1 MEEAVDGGDFARRV
15 LPGIAPR
22 RTYRSTMRQLRLV
35 TLADDGSHLV
45 MQAADGDELFG
56 LPVDPVLRKTVGT
69 ERPAPAPA
77 PRTVGLV
84 PAPGSV
90 TVTETGEAPIGP
102 RDIQVRV
109 RAGESPEQLADT
121 YAMSLERVMR
131 FAAPVVE
138 ERARISGEARR
149 ARARRNTTDGQVVV
163 FGEAVDDRFGAY
175 GIAADTVTWD
185 ARRRDD
191 GEWVVVATWPGADAT
206 HSAEWIFSRSSR
218 SVAPIDDAAA
228 DLLSDRP
235 IRPVLPPEPE
245 RPSLVAAPP
254 LRPGV
259 VAFPPMPDAHTGPLP
274 RIEEVFDQDAPPE
287 GPRIVAPPVPAIH
300 PAARPAAEHSGSTG
314 ETGSATPTAVPA
326 AAPTAVPAAS
336 SVPAVAAAPAGA
348 AAPAVAAAPAE
359 PALSFDGPPLDF
371 DEQPLPLVITDPAA
385 RPGAVPSI
393 PGLRTLGSTRRSE
406 SDDERA
412 ARARVPSWDDILLG
426 VRRKSD

>member
-1 MEEAVDGGDFARRV
+1 V

-45 MQAADGDELFG
+45 MQAADGDEMFG

-69 ERPAPAPA
+69 ERPAAA

-191 GEWVVVATWPGADAT
+191 GEWVVVATWPGTDAT

-287 GPRIVAPPVPAIH
+287 GPRIVAPPITEIHPTVH
-300 PAARPAAEHSGSTG
+300 PAARPAAEHSSPTG
-314 ETGSATPTAVPA
+314 EVSPA
-326 AAPTAVPAAS
+326 APAAVPAAS
-336 SVPAVAAAPAGA
+336 S
-348 AAPAVAAAPAE
+348 APAVASDSTEA
-359 PALSFDGPPLDF
+359 ALSFDEPPLDF
-371 DEQPLPLVITDPAA
+371 DEPPLPLVITDPAA

-393 PGLRTLGSTRRSE
+393 PGLRTLGSARRSE
-406 SDDERA
+406 SDEDRA